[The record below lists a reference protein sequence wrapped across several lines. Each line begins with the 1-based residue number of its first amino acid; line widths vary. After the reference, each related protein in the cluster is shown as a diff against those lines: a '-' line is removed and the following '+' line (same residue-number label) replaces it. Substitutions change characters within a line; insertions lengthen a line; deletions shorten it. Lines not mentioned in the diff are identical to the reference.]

1 MTATAREIRGHGCPV
16 LLSGPF
22 THQIHDADHWRSWAA
37 ALGGGTVRLLWVR
50 SDARTLRERL
60 IARGSPR
67 DTAKLDDFETFVARM
82 RLDDR
87 PAAPHAV
94 IDNRR
99 AAPVPLAGQL
109 AALITAADG

>member
-1 MTATAREIRGHGCPV
+1 
-16 LLSGPF
+16 
-22 THQIHDADHWRSWAA
+22 
-37 ALGGGTVRLLWVR
+37 
-50 SDARTLRERL
+50 
-60 IARGSPR
+60 
-67 DTAKLDDFETFVARM
+67 M

-109 AALITAADG
+109 AAVIATADG